1 MRDIQALSA
10 QLGANGNLKDVKIVI
25 KIAKPSDETVKK
37 VEDTITANGLA
48 IVAAPLSF
56 TISANYGNASIDI
69 NNFNSYV
76 ERTITIPE
84 GIDPTQITTGIVIEA
99 DGSIRHIP
107 TNIEKIDG
115 QYIARINSLTNSVYA
130 VIWNTVAYE
139 DAATHW
145 ASESIHNMGA
155 RLIVYGVSEG
165 QFAPELNITRAEFA
179 AIIVRA
185 LGLKLEPSQGKFTDV
200 EQGAWYSS
208 VVQTAYA
215 YGLINGFQDGT
226 FGPEKSITREQA
238 MVIISKAMLLT
249 DLQGVAHG
257 SSAESIVGAYKDGN
271 QVASWAVVG
280 VADAIS
286 AGIVSGKVDNSLAPQ
301 AAITRAEVAVIIER
315 LLQNSDLINKEPVK

>member
-1 MRDIQALSA
+1 MRDIQSLSA
-10 QLGANGNLKDVKIVI
+10 QLGSNGNLKDLKIVI

-115 QYIARINSLTNSVYA
+115 QYIARINSLTN
-130 VIWNTVAYE
+130 
-139 DAATHW
+139 
-145 ASESIHNMGA
+145 
-155 RLIVYGVSEG
+155 
-165 QFAPELNITRAEFA
+165 
-179 AIIVRA
+179 
-185 LGLKLEPSQGKFTDV
+185 
-200 EQGAWYSS
+200 

-249 DLQGVAHG
+249 DLPGVAHG